1 MVIGF
6 LKWLKEE
13 VSHIKNKAII
23 ISGIVIIMTISII
36 TILYFQSNKSD
47 RNELN
52 DIDFSSI
59 EIKLLM
65 TQTEVE
71 GLYGEGADAIEGCFG
86 CGMDFSYPELEL
98 SGRYSETLDRIDR
111 NGEIDLIKSPK
122 VKQLTIAKDNFSILD
137 VQIGSSFKDARSTLE
152 RKGYNLQSNENERYY
167 NYYYKGNL
175 FIKLW
180 SINAADY
187 LNRNYGYLGDDAEKV
202 RSITLEVRVKE
213 DEEIEY

>member
-23 ISGIVIIMTISII
+23 ISGIVIILTISII
-36 TILYFQSNKSD
+36 TILYFQSNKSAE
-47 RNELN
+47 NELN

-65 TQTEVE
+65 TQEEVE
-71 GLYGEGADAIEGCFG
+71 GLYGEGADDIEGCFG

-98 SGRYSETLDRIDR
+98 SGRYSETLDRMDK

-122 VKQLTIAKDNFSILD
+122 VKKITIAKENFSILG
-137 VQIGSSFKDARSTLE
+137 VQLGSSFKDARRTLE
-152 RKGYNLQSNENERYY
+152 RKGFKLQSNENEYYY

-180 SINAADY
+180 WDNALY
-187 LNRNYGYLGDDAEKV
+187 NLNLNYGYLGEDAEKV
-202 RSITLEVRVKE
+202 TSITLEVRVKE
-213 DEEIEY
+213 DEEIVY

>member
-23 ISGIVIIMTISII
+23 ISGIVIILSISII
-36 TILYFQSNKSD
+36 TILFFQSNKSD
-47 RNELN
+47 RNEIN
-52 DIDFSSI
+52 EIDFSSI

-65 TQTEVE
+65 TQEEVE
-71 GLYGEGADAIEGCFG
+71 GLYGEGADDIEGCFG

-98 SGRYSETLDRIDR
+98 SGRYSETLDRMDK

-122 VKQLTIAKDNFSILD
+122 VKKITIAKENFSILG
-137 VQIGSSFKDARSTLE
+137 VQLGSSFKDARRTLE
-152 RKGYNLQSNENERYY
+152 RKGFKLQSNENEYYY

-180 SINAADY
+180 WDNALY
-187 LNRNYGYLGDDAEKV
+187 NLNLNYGYLGEDAEKV
-202 RSITLEVRVKE
+202 TSITLEVRVKE
-213 DEEIEY
+213 DEEIVY